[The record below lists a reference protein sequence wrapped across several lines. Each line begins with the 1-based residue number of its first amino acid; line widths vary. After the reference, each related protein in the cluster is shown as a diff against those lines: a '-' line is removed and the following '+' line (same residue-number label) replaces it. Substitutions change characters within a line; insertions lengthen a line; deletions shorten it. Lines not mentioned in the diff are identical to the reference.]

1 MAVCVRSSIFRDSS
15 KPCGSRMFHGFIRCG
30 FPSLAPMFRR
40 SVSMAR
46 IRSDGEKPSD
56 SARVVGMVLLI
67 RSASPFRGGR
77 RRSQSLRTKDSTR
90 DGPRLRMRFH
100 CDVHSQ
106 LALNSIPGS
115 CGLTDPCAR
124 IPSLSDLMQ
133 PLYCK
138 VCDAKLN
145 GRLQA
150 SAHYDGKSHHRRL
163 RQYLEKAGRATD
175 LQKLNELHQQKKV
188 GAL

>member
-1 MAVCVRSSIFRDSS
+1 MTASLTHGSLSI
-15 KPCGSRMFHGFIRCG
+15 
-30 FPSLAPMFRR
+30 
-40 SVSMAR
+40 
-46 IRSDGEKPSD
+46 
-56 SARVVGMVLLI
+56 
-67 RSASPFRGGR
+67 
-77 RRSQSLRTKDSTR
+77 
-90 DGPRLRMRFH
+90 RF
-100 CDVHSQ
+100 
-106 LALNSIPGS
+106 PGS

-175 LQKLNELHQQKKV
+175 LQKLKELHQQKKV
-188 GAL
+188 RELLKLSIRFGLLSIGTARARPGPAWLGRSKKFTFGAPSTFCAFCAV